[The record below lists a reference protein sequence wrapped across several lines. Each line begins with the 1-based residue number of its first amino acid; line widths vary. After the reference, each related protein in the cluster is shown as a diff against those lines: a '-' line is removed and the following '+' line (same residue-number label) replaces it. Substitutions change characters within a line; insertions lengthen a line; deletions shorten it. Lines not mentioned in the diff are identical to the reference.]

1 MKSILEAIEN
11 NADTKAFEA
20 LQIPESYR
28 AAVVRKDEQE
38 MFAGVASADKD
49 PRKSVHI
56 PFPKLR
62 QTKHLLLS
70 WPAAS
75 TSTRCGAAFS
85 NQFPPLVRSHA

>member
-11 NADTKAFEA
+11 NADTKAFAA

-49 PRKSVHI
+49 PRKSVHRRHGQQYQ
-56 PFPKLR
+56 F
-62 QTKHLLLS
+62 QYGVVEHL
-70 WPAAS
+70 
-75 TSTRCGAAFS
+75 
-85 NQFPPLVRSHA
+85 